1 MTLAAASLFVSPACP
16 PLAAPS
22 RSRVVIAA
30 PLRPLFARRLSAR
43 RPLEPP
49 TQPPSAPPRASLSP
63 PPNTLPVTLF
73 NTTIH
78 LSARLVLLC
87 VPMLW
92 ASYGICLKCLYTL
105 PWALPPALFN
115 LLRLTVA
122 SLTTLPALL
131 HHLQSARSH
140 QTRKL
145 PVRTA
150 LVAGFELG
158 MWTFVVNMLQIVGL
172 RHTTA
177 ARGAFL
183 SQMSTIIVP
192 IAAFLCGMEPSIPR
206 AVLLACVVSVFGV
219 ALLTLDNVSATFSWL
234 GDGMMLLV
242 AFMATVYI
250 LRSKQHSAKAHA
262 GPLVPAKVIGQT
274 FFALLYFSLSLLAMP
289 ASVSGGAAAVAGGAL
304 AWMAGA
310 TPVLVLANVML
321 VLWAGVCICWL
332 STVLQMRGQSLVSAS
347 EAVIIFTST
356 PLWAALMAWP
366 LGERFGPRGI
376 VGAALILCATAVA
389 SKAEGDNKA
398 A

>member
-1 MTLAAASLFVSPACP
+1 M
-16 PLAAPS
+16 
-22 RSRVVIAA
+22 
-30 PLRPLFARRLSAR
+30 
-43 RPLEPP
+43 
-49 TQPPSAPPRASLSP
+49 
-63 PPNTLPVTLF
+63 
-73 NTTIH
+73 
-78 LSARLVLLC
+78 
-87 VPMLW
+87 
-92 ASYGICLKCLYTL
+92 
-105 PWALPPALFN
+105 
-115 LLRLTVA
+115 A
-122 SLTTLPALL
+122 SLTTLPALF

-158 MWTFVVNMLQIVGL
+158 MWTFFVNVLQIVGL
-172 RHTTA
+172 KHTTA

-192 IAAFLCGMEPSIPR
+192 IAAFLCGMEARIPR

-219 ALLTLDNVSATFSWL
+219 ALLTLDNVSSTFSWL

-250 LRSKQHSAKAHA
+250 LRSKQHSSKAHA

-274 FFALLYFSLSLLAMP
+274 FFALLYFSLSLLMMP
-289 ASVSGGAAAVAGGAL
+289 GSVRGVGAVT
-304 AWMAGA
+304 WFTGA
-310 TPVLVLANVML
+310 TPILVAANVML

-376 VGAALILCATAVA
+376 IGAALILGATAVA
-389 SKAEGDNKA
+389 GRAGSDKKTA
-398 A
+398 